1 MDIAVSMS
9 TSEHATPPYDPLHL
23 TTEPASPSLQT
34 HRNLPNS
41 ISDLASAHSPQRR
54 HPHSSRTSP
63 APSSFRQFDNT
74 DMDSQTTWRNNT
86 NHPSIPDG
94 QDHDRMETD
103 EEDHASSSED
113 NISDHP
119 HQPDPASGTNDEVM
133 DTTPDGPRESSGHD
147 ILLGNGHVLLP
158 PSSPFLP
165 PATTAEP
172 FVDLTSSSPPTTS
185 NEAGVTTAD
194 TPRDNPHAG
203 AANTS
208 PPENAS
214 TSPVHAE
221 GGIPPHQEEDNN
233 QEDVER
239 QERGN
244 VEERQRNDL
253 SDDGENA
260 LWADFVEDTSGPDEE
275 ELRIIEQDDPEKNA
289 LDDDYWESITF
300 EPLQDPEYVP
310 EASGQIKWTLSPVH
324 GTRDQP
330 TRQEYIRSP
339 SVLIGGL
346 YWNIKFYPRGNQV
359 EYMSVY
365 VECSSSPDGPGEG
378 SRAHNALESE
388 DDSDT
393 EDSSNE
399 ANRTPPTEEAPRDE
413 DVHRSH
419 TVAPNV
425 DIFTH
430 SDQQVT
436 EITHTQTEDEAG
448 EPVPWEASAQIGC
461 QIFNPNEPT
470 VCGFH
475 KGCHRFT
482 KDNSDWGWTRFHD
495 PWKMIHQRQRLK
507 RQALLR
513 NDTLAFTAYIRIV
526 QDDTKSLWW
535 HGLKEKEG
543 SDWDSYER
551 IGVRSLATPLSKDSA
566 IVATM
571 SCWLHL
577 SPIVEMIKNMRGPDR
592 MVHPT
597 ERGRPLFAALQQV
610 LDYMFQTP
618 KMKRRDKKQNAMTNL
633 SSWLDWYITDTQ
645 TARTDLSVPVAIW
658 ESVRRVLNREASA
671 SGDMSATSDL
681 FRDVLLLKQ
690 PDPWKNESPISS
702 SGNDCDSGASKQS
715 KSDEP
720 CSVQETIDLA
730 SSTSNPFRVWNG
742 YVGASSEHYEHPAVL
757 QIELHRHGYDKTVR
771 KWNKLTHHI
780 ELNETITY
788 TAPRTGAKC
797 DYTLFGFIVEAGALA
812 SQDCYSVIRPSGPGT
827 RWIKYSGITSQRGA
841 SCLTTTQAITA
852 HEGKSRDATGDTAV
866 AHIVLYVRTDRLSSI
881 LSPAKPA
888 TQPLSTAT
896 ESSTLAQQID
906 AEDDIPLRI
915 FSSTLFNSHVGRG
928 FPDPWSSANDKSLIL
943 DLRLPKAA
951 SIPHAIEGLDQGFLR
966 LMKEDEARGEH
977 HTCFMWYLKSD
988 LHTVQ
993 GLPQIV
999 PVAPGDTMD
1008 KVATQDDVCQI
1019 WFHEEKS
1026 ERPRED
1032 AMVRDDLPMVTQPAV
1047 TGDEPDD
1054 AEMTQDPL
1062 VETAADTGGE
1072 PAADNLTQTNQP
1084 PAEQSN
1090 QTEESQV
1097 DIQTEQGAASAS
1109 PVGEPQ
1115 PSTGVD
1121 VGEVP
1126 VPPPQEGN
1134 EDDTDLEDAEM
1145 GDGQDLTQSPDHGVV
1160 APAHDLKGLI
1170 YVLVKMFNLQTQ
1182 ELRGIGSKLVHQSDD
1197 VHTEVGRL
1205 LGSGEDVLEIY
1216 LEKGRRMMEDDQIRS
1231 SRTFRD
1237 YEIQDG
1243 SILIAHRRPSAE
1255 EATLLVTQGK
1265 HTNPITYF
1273 QHLRYNEPLHSTY
1286 EVHSEYGT
1294 AYQSLP
1300 ISNGLI
1306 HGRGTKIY
1314 SNGDAYVGHWVSN
1327 ERGGHGTMAYSSGD
1341 TYEGN
1346 WAHDEPD
1353 GQGKMVY
1360 GTTKN
1365 VYVGGWKKGRRHG
1378 KGVMTYEV
1386 ADEELAMCKICYENE
1401 MDALFYDCGHVVA
1414 CEECARQV
1422 DVCPVCRKNVRA
1434 VCRIWK
1440 T

>member
-1 MDIAVSMS
+1 
-9 TSEHATPPYDPLHL
+9 
-23 TTEPASPSLQT
+23 
-34 HRNLPNS
+34 
-41 ISDLASAHSPQRR
+41 
-54 HPHSSRTSP
+54 
-63 APSSFRQFDNT
+63 
-74 DMDSQTTWRNNT
+74 MDSQTTWRDHT
-86 NHPSIPDG
+86 NQPSIPDG

-103 EEDHASSSED
+103 EEEHASSSED
-113 NISDHP
+113 NISDHQN
-119 HQPDPASGTNDEVM
+119 QPDPASATNDEVM
-133 DTTPDGPRESSGHD
+133 DTTPDGLRESSGHSNLLGNSPCLPIQTCKSL
-147 ILLGNGHVLLP
+147 ILISPSKGPDSQASRHSSEDGMTPPPAPSGDQQQVSIDTSVPHTPVGNGHVLLP

-165 PATTAEP
+165 PTTTAEP
-172 FVDLTSSSPPTTS
+172 FPDLTSSPPPATS
-185 NEAGVTTAD
+185 NETGVTTTD
-194 TPRDNPHAG
+194 TPQDNPQAG
-203 AANTS
+203 AANTF

-214 TSPVHAE
+214 TPPVLAE
-221 GGIPPHQEEDNN
+221 GGIPPPQEEVNN
-233 QEDVER
+233 QEDVEQ

-253 SDDGENA
+253 SDDGEHTHWLN
-260 LWADFVEDTSGPDEE
+260 FVEDTSGPDEE
-275 ELRIIEQDDPEKNA
+275 ELRIIEQEDDEKNA

-300 EPLQDPEYVP
+300 EPLEDPEYVP

-324 GTRDQP
+324 GTPDKP

-359 EYMSVY
+359 DYMSVY
-365 VECSSSPDGPGEG
+365 VECSSSPAGPVEC
-378 SRAHNALESE
+378 SRAHNAPESE
-388 DDSDT
+388 DDTDT
-393 EDSSNE
+393 ENSSNE

-413 DVHRSH
+413 EVHRSH
-419 TVAPNV
+419 TVSPNV
-425 DIFTH
+425 DILTDP
-430 SDQQVT
+430 DQQVT
-436 EITHTQTEDEAG
+436 EITHAQTEDEVG
-448 EPVPWEASAQIGC
+448 KPVPWEASAQIGC
-461 QIFNPNEPT
+461 QIYNPNEPT

-495 PWKMIHQRQRLK
+495 PWKTIHQRQRLK

-513 NDTLAFTAYIRIV
+513 NDTLAFTAYIRV
-526 QDDTKSLWW
+526 VKDDTKSLWW
-535 HGLKEKEG
+535 HGQKEKEG

-551 IGVRSLATPLSKDSA
+551 IGVRSLATALSKDSA

-577 SPIVEMIKNMRGPDR
+577 SPIVEIVKSMRGPDP
-592 MVHPT
+592 MVHPK
-597 ERGRPLFAALQQV
+597 EKRRPLFAALQQV
-610 LDYMFQTP
+610 LDYMFLTP
-618 KMKRRDKKQNAMTNL
+618 RIKRRDKKQNAMTNL
-633 SSWLDWYITDTQ
+633 SSWLDWYITDTRP
-645 TARTDLSVPVAIW
+645 ARTDLSVPVAIW
-658 ESVRRVLNREASA
+658 ESVRRVLNREAST
-671 SGDMSATSDL
+671 SGDMSASLDL

-690 PDPWKNESPISS
+690 PDPWKYESPISS
-702 SGNDCDSGASKQS
+702 SRNDSDSGASKQS
-715 KSDEP
+715 KLEEP
-720 CSVQETIDLA
+720 SSVQETIDLA
-730 SSTSNPFRVWNG
+730 SSTSSPFRVWSG
-742 YVGASSEHYEHPAVL
+742 YVGKPLEHYEHPAVL
-757 QIELHRHGYDKTVR
+757 QIELHRHGYDKLVR

-797 DYTLFGFIVEAGALA
+797 DYTLFGFIVETGALA

-841 SCLTTTQAITA
+841 SYLTTTQAIAA
-852 HEGKSRDATGDTAV
+852 HEGSGTDATGDAAV

-881 LSPAKPA
+881 LSPAQPVP
-888 TQPLSTAT
+888 QPLSTVT
-896 ESSTLAQQID
+896 ESSILAQKID
-906 AEDDIPLRI
+906 AEVEIPLRI
-915 FSSTLFNSHVGRG
+915 YSSTLFNSHVGRG
-928 FPDPWSSANDKSLIL
+928 LPDPWASANDDSLIL

-951 SIPHAIEGLDQGFLR
+951 SIPHAIEHLDEGFLR
-966 LMKEDEARGEH
+966 LMKEEEATGVH
-977 HTCFMWYLKSD
+977 HTCIMWYLKSD
-988 LHTVQ
+988 SNTVQ
-993 GLPQIV
+993 GLPHIV

-1019 WFHEEKS
+1019 WFHVEKS

-1032 AMVRDDLPMVTQPAV
+1032 AMVRDDQPTETQPAV

-1054 AEMTQDPL
+1054 AVMTQAPSI
-1062 VETAADTGGE
+1062 EMSTDTGE
-1072 PAADNLTQTNQP
+1072 PVVENPTQMNQP
-1084 PAEQSN
+1084 PAEESN
-1090 QTEESQV
+1090 QAEEPQV
-1097 DIQTEQGAASAS
+1097 DIQTEDGAVSAS

-1115 PSTGVD
+1115 PAAGND

-1126 VPPPQEGN
+1126 VLPPQEGN

-1145 GDGQDLTQSPDHGVV
+1145 GEGQDPTQSSDHEVV

-1170 YVLVKMFNLQTQ
+1170 YILVKMFNLQTQ
-1182 ELRGIGSKLVHQSDD
+1182 ELRGIGSKLVHQSED
-1197 VHTEVGRL
+1197 VHTQVGRI
-1205 LGSGEDVLEIY
+1205 LGSGEDALEIY
-1216 LEKGRRMMEDDQIRS
+1216 LEKGRRMLEDDQIRP
-1231 SRTFRD
+1231 SRSFRD
-1237 YEIQDG
+1237 YELQHG

-1255 EATLLVTQGK
+1255 D
-1265 HTNPITYF
+1265 
-1273 QHLRYNEPLHSTY
+1273 
-1286 EVHSEYGT
+1286 
-1294 AYQSLP
+1294 
-1300 ISNGLI
+1300 
-1306 HGRGTKIY
+1306 
-1314 SNGDAYVGHWVSN
+1314 NGDAYVGHWISN

-1346 WAHDEPD
+1346 WEHDEPE

-1360 GTTKN
+1360 GSTKN

-1434 VCRIWK
+1434 VCRIWR